1 MYWENPPG
9 FSKPAYL
16 DLCLETIQ
24 KHLGAFELKLLDE
37 RSVTDY
43 IALPKT
49 IRHPAL
55 PLDRKADYIRY
66 ALLYEYGGVWFDCD
80 LILLRD
86 VDALVTPG
94 LEQSGF
100 VLFAEIGGGGG
111 GGELLV
117 QSNVLASVRR
127 HAIVKDALSAMR
139 RATSCT
145 SVAGLESRLKYLI
158 KKHLLRT
165 APNPPLGVEKG
176 PAMFRRILPQHA
188 HYAHPIRR
196 GGLSWTEHEAY
207 YREVQ
212 DLTPY
217 LRDRPFLFN
226 LYHSGGMGEALK
238 HKTRAQ
244 LLSGRSLLSQIFRL
258 SLGEGEI

>member
-1 MYWENPPG
+1 MNDTRQTCQKTVWMYWENPPG

-24 KHLGAFELKLLDE
+24 KHLGSFELKLLDE

-66 ALLYEYGGVWFDCD
+66 ALLYEYGGVWLDCD

-94 LEQSGF
+94 LEQTGF

-111 GGELLV
+111 GGRHCLSDQRAGFGSPPRYCQGCLVGDASCNEL
-117 QSNVLASVRR
+117 
-127 HAIVKDALSAMR
+127 HK
-139 RATSCT
+139 
-145 SVAGLESRLKYLI
+145 
-158 KKHLLRT
+158 
-165 APNPPLGVEKG
+165 
-176 PAMFRRILPQHA
+176 
-188 HYAHPIRR
+188 R
-196 GGLSWTEHEAY
+196 GGFA
-207 YREVQ
+207 V
-212 DLTPY
+212 
-217 LRDRPFLFN
+217 
-226 LYHSGGMGEALK
+226 A
-238 HKTRAQ
+238 AQ
-244 LLSGRSLLSQIFRL
+244 IPD
-258 SLGEGEI
+258 

>member
-1 MYWENPPG
+1 MNDTRQTYQKTVWMYWENPPG
-9 FSKPAYL
+9 GSKPAYL

-86 VDALVTPG
+86 VDALVAPG
-94 LEQSGF
+94 LEQTGF

-111 GGELLV
+111 GGV
-117 QSNVLASVRR
+117 GNC
-127 HAIVKDALSAMR
+127 LS
-139 RATSCT
+139 RATCW
-145 SVAGLESRLKYLI
+145 
-158 KKHLLRT
+158 LRFAAT
-165 APNPPLGVEKG
+165 
-176 PAMFRRILPQHA
+176 
-188 HYAHPIRR
+188 
-196 GGLSWTEHEAY
+196 
-207 YREVQ
+207 
-212 DLTPY
+212 
-217 LRDRPFLFN
+217 
-226 LYHSGGMGEALK
+226 
-238 HKTRAQ
+238 
-244 LLSGRSLLSQIFRL
+244 LLSKMRCRRCAVRPVAQAWRVCSRGSNT
-258 SLGEGEI
+258 

>member
-1 MYWENPPG
+1 MNDTRQTCQKTVWMYWENPPG

-24 KHLGAFELKLLDE
+24 KHLGSFELKLLDE
-37 RSVTDY
+37 CSVTDY

-100 VLFAEIGGGGG
+100 VLFAEIGGGGAAVFIIPACWLRLAATPLSKMRCRRCAARRVAQAWRVCSRG
-111 GGELLV
+111 
-117 QSNVLASVRR
+117 SN
-127 HAIVKDALSAMR
+127 
-139 RATSCT
+139 T
-145 SVAGLESRLKYLI
+145 
-158 KKHLLRT
+158 
-165 APNPPLGVEKG
+165 
-176 PAMFRRILPQHA
+176 
-188 HYAHPIRR
+188 
-196 GGLSWTEHEAY
+196 
-207 YREVQ
+207 
-212 DLTPY
+212 
-217 LRDRPFLFN
+217 
-226 LYHSGGMGEALK
+226 
-238 HKTRAQ
+238 
-244 LLSGRSLLSQIFRL
+244 
-258 SLGEGEI
+258 